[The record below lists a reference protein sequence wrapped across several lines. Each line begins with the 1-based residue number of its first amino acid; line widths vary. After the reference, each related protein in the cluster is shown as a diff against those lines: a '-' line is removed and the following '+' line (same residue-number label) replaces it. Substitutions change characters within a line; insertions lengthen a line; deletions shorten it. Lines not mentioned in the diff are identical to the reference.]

1 MSSKDSEARR
11 RAEEK
16 FVKARQREDDVMN
29 SQRQLQQAEAAKL
42 VRLRAL
48 RMAKEAAEKQAAET
62 AAAEAAAAGAP
73 AKARRARRP
82 KAEAGSEG

>member
-16 FVKARQREDDVMN
+16 FVKAQQREHDVMN

-42 VRLRAL
+42 VRLPIP
-48 RMAKEAAEKQAAET
+48 
-62 AAAEAAAAGAP
+62 P
-73 AKARRARRP
+73 ATFAT
-82 KAEAGSEG
+82 

>member
-48 RMAKEAAEKQAAET
+48 RLAKEAAEKQAAET
-62 AAAEAAAAGAP
+62 AAAEASAAGAP
-73 AKARRARRP
+73 AKARRASRP
-82 KAEAGSEG
+82 KAEAKSEG

>member
-48 RMAKEAAEKQAAET
+48 RMAKEAAEKQAAELVPHLRLGRET
-62 AAAEAAAAGAP
+62 ANPWPCLLGGP
-73 AKARRARRP
+73 
-82 KAEAGSEG
+82 S

>member
-16 FVKARQREDDVMN
+16 FVKAQQREHDVMN

-48 RMAKEAAEKQAAET
+48 RLAKEAAEKQAAEA
-62 AAAEAAAAGAP
+62 AAAEASAAGAP
-73 AKARRARRP
+73 AKARRASRP
-82 KAEAGSEG
+82 KAEAKSEG

>member
-1 MSSKDSEARR
+1 MSSKDSEVRR

-16 FVKARQREDDVMN
+16 FAKARQREDDVMN
-29 SQRQLQQAEAAKL
+29 SQRQIQQAEAAKL

-62 AAAEAAAAGAP
+62 AAAEASAAGMP
-73 AKARRARRP
+73 AKAKRTRRP
-82 KAEAGSEG
+82 KTETGPEG